1 MLGTTGAKTYLAP
14 GFFLVTRYMTMIFSD
29 RQLAQRLER
38 TEARANASIVEAHC
52 LLQPASNATWIEV
65 AGAYAMFDGEDS
77 PLTQSFGLGLFGEV
91 GAAELTQIER
101 FFGDRQVPVYH
112 EVSPMA
118 DAALLEMLP
127 TRGYRPVEYT
137 NVLYRPLSPDSH
149 STPGSDSQ
157 VSTRRIKPE
166 EGTLWAQ
173 TAAAGWSTE
182 GREIGEFILQLGQI
196 MVRSVGTESFLAE
209 LDGEPVAAAG
219 LFVHEDVAL
228 LMGASTVPAGRR
240 QGAQSALLAGRLRY
254 AAEQGCT
261 LAMMGALPGSQSQRN
276 AEKNGF
282 RIAYTRIKWQLEG
295 AAT

>member
-1 MLGTTGAKTYLAP
+1 M
-14 GFFLVTRYMTMIFSD
+14 VFSD

-38 TEARANASIVEAHC
+38 TEARANASIVEAHG
-52 LLQPASNATWIEV
+52 LLHPESDATWIEV

-77 PLTQSFGLGLFGEV
+77 PLTQSFGLGLFKEV
-91 GAAELTQIER
+91 GAGELAQIER
-101 FFGDRQVPVYH
+101 FFSERQVTVYH
-112 EVSPMA
+112 EVSPLA
-118 DAALLEMLP
+118 DAGLLEMLP
-127 TRGYRPVEYT
+127 ARGYRPVEYT

-149 STPGSDSQ
+149 PIPGLDSR

-166 EGTLWAQ
+166 ESTLWAQ
-173 TAAAGWSTE
+173 TAAEGWSTE
-182 GREIGEFILQLGQI
+182 GREISEFVLRLGQI
-196 MVRSVGTESFLAE
+196 MVRSTGTEPFLAE

-219 LFVHEDVAL
+219 LFLHEGVAL

-240 QGAQSALLAGRLRY
+240 QGAQSALLAGRLQY

-282 RIAYTRIKWQLEG
+282 QIAYTRIKWQLEG